1 MRYAVAFAIL
11 LSLTG
16 CDSDNVHWKAVSN
29 PSGTPPHPQGGTVIV
44 VVQSRVLASEPSPAP
59 FSQGHQGNGTSANR
73 SEPDRNVAVYLLT
86 NLEGIVPDADS
97 ETIRI
102 ADPQGETIVELRDR
116 HLLRLEPAR

>member
-44 VVQSRVLASEPSPAP
+44 VVHSSTLA
-59 FSQGHQGNGTSANR
+59 
-73 SEPDRNVAVYLLT
+73 PDRSKGPVSHVQWAQGQRVPADRSVEVYLLSS
-86 NLEGIVPDADS
+86 LEGIVSDAEAVHS
-97 ETIRI
+97 ESIRI
-102 ADPQGETIVELRDR
+102 IDPQGEEIVEIHDR